1 MGYGYQPPPPPPP
14 AEYDAAPQS
23 YYDERQYGHAHG
35 YPSSSAP
42 EAGGSMPAPPP
53 TMDPGPAREVLAED
67 VILLRQEVAQAEA
80 ARDHAVAERNKL
92 EAYKLGVESM
102 LNEHELLRNNKMLF
116 ANFEIQKKQLS
127 ECTRKAKQAY
137 ALEQQVRELK
147 TELALRPPAP
157 AAGGSERKLEDA
169 IRSLTE
175 EVSTYMQELEAAS
188 EAMDESQQECARMQG
203 LVDRQRQTQAKLH
216 EQMVRPRPHPP
227 LRRALPFPSLLS
239 PLSHP
244 ISILPLP
251 CV

>member
-1 MGYGYQPPPPPPP
+1 
-14 AEYDAAPQS
+14 
-23 YYDERQYGHAHG
+23 
-35 YPSSSAP
+35 
-42 EAGGSMPAPPP
+42 MPAPPP

-157 AAGGSERKLEDA
+157 AAGGSEPA
-169 IRSLTE
+169 TE
-175 EVSTYMQELEAAS
+175 LAS
-188 EAMDESQQECARMQG
+188 IHLA
-203 LVDRQRQTQAKLH
+203 LLH
-216 EQMVRPRPHPP
+216 EKGAVHSFPTVTQKKGKRNQNREEETASG
-227 LRRALPFPSLLS
+227 LRMST
-239 PLSHP
+239 
-244 ISILPLP
+244 
-251 CV
+251 